1 MILDRY
7 ISSVSDQ
14 IRNEISEHLVEPE
27 RSGILPPQPPTPS
40 LPMAGS
46 GEQSRTPAGSP
57 VSQSRLREEGAKIR
71 GEVVA
76 SQRSG
81 ASLIN
86 NEKTERQ
93 SDTAVAGT
101 LSRDAAREARTI
113 ARSRGLTRT
122 P

>member
-7 ISSVSDQ
+7 INSVGNQ

-27 RSGILPPQPPTPS
+27 RSGIIPPQPPTPS
-40 LPMAGS
+40 LPMGGAGI
-46 GEQSRTPAGSP
+46 QSQTSAGLP
-57 VSQSRLREEGAKIR
+57 VRQPELRQEGAKIR
-71 GEVVA
+71 EEVMA

-86 NEKTERQ
+86 HENAERQ
-93 SDTAVAGT
+93 SDTAGAGT
-101 LSRDAAREARTI
+101 LSRDAAREARSM
-113 ARSRGLTRT
+113 ARSRELTKT